1 MTNLGTKLKKH
12 HSVPSVH
19 LSCSENNLLS
29 HFTVLSAMLE
39 QGKYCKQG
47 LGSDC
52 AIPSQHLSCAEFRE
66 REKFFTAVTTVIIFS
81 P

>member
-1 MTNLGTKLKKH
+1 MTNLGTKLNKH

-39 QGKYCKQG
+39 QGKYCKQV